1 MKRLKVP
8 YLAGLD
14 SLDLSSIGFFM
25 ESKAQREYINEIN
38 WKEYGYKPIVVF
50 DIARSD
56 KYLYLRY
63 FVKGH
68 SIKACFDKDDSS
80 VHKDSCVEFFNW
92 LVMLFEKREDN
103 ISTTLSLLFL

>member
-80 VHKDSCVEFFNW
+80 VHKDSCVEFFMKKEN
-92 LVMLFEKREDN
+92 ED
-103 ISTTLSLLFL
+103 IYR

>member
-38 WKEYGYKPIVVF
+38 WKEYGQL
-50 DIARSD
+50 
-56 KYLYLRY
+56 LYLILP
-63 FVKGH
+63 VL
-68 SIKACFDKDDSS
+68 I
-80 VHKDSCVEFFNW
+80 
-92 LVMLFEKREDN
+92 N
-103 ISTTLSLLFL
+103 IYIYVIS

>member
-38 WKEYGYKPIVVF
+38 WKEYGYKQL
-50 DIARSD
+50 
-56 KYLYLRY
+56 LYLILP
-63 FVKGH
+63 VL
-68 SIKACFDKDDSS
+68 I
-80 VHKDSCVEFFNW
+80 
-92 LVMLFEKREDN
+92 N
-103 ISTTLSLLFL
+103 IYIYVIS

>member
-38 WKEYGYKPIVVF
+38 WKEYG
-50 DIARSD
+50 
-56 KYLYLRY
+56 
-63 FVKGH
+63 
-68 SIKACFDKDDSS
+68 
-80 VHKDSCVEFFNW
+80 
-92 LVMLFEKREDN
+92 
-103 ISTTLSLLFL
+103 